1 MSKSFGKDTG
11 PGISLG
17 HQAEAEWHRL
27 RQQLDL
33 AHGFWLGFL
42 FSPSGA
48 VTRAFR
54 QRTETILKSRA
65 LTLQALQPETPEELE
80 ALLPRLFEPHSNTG
94 CVWLEAP
101 RIDSPG
107 TEPNATGSWTRAW
120 SQLLLRLNERRE
132 RLRRTLDCGLLL
144 APHSRIKPHVRDAA
158 PDLWSIRSIVLEPIA
173 GRVNPPVA
181 APGNRFE

>member
-33 AHGFWLGFL
+33 AQGFWLGFL

-144 APHSRIKPHVRDAA
+144 AAHSRIKPHVRDAA

-173 GRVNPPVA
+173 GRLDSPVA
-181 APGNRFE
+181 APSNRFE